1 MLELEEKEQKRIKR
15 LTNKTFQF
23 DKRFKEGYYS
33 ANYFLKTRKIVEENI
48 PNQEC
53 TMQFFQRED
62 NVMLCGIDEV
72 IALVKTFANNPNDLK
87 ILALNDGDMI
97 NANEPVLKITGRY
110 EDFGFLESAIDGI
123 LARRTS
129 VATNAYRV
137 LKVTNGKKVLNMADR
152 QDDPYNQSGDG
163 YAAYIA
169 GMRLFS
175 TDACG
180 KWTGLTGKGTM
191 PHALI
196 QLCDGDIIKASEC
209 YLKTYPNDQ
218 ITALI
223 DYNNDVVNDTL
234 KLARHLKNK
243 LGCVRVDS
251 SKSLIDHWFDDK
263 DTTGF
268 DPHGVCKELIFA
280 LRQQLDAEGFNH
292 VKICVSSS
300 FDAKK
305 IKDFED
311 NKVPVD
317 IYGVGTSLLK
327 INVGFT
333 GDLVKLNGKDQ
344 AKEGR
349 YDIPSDRLEI
359 VE

>member
-243 LGCVRVDS
+243 LGCVRVDT